1 MKVTIAM
8 DSFKGSMTSLEAG
21 TAVKN
26 GILNSQDGNL
36 GFPQPTIIPVADGG
50 EGTLEALTFGK
61 SVTRHTLT
69 VTGPLGEPVQASYI
83 MVGEDSAIIE
93 MAEAAGLTLVPE
105 HLRNPLYT
113 TTYGV
118 GELINHAIKQ
128 GCIHFIV
135 GIGGSATNDGGIG
148 MLQALGYNIL
158 NNDLKNVPFGAVGLS
173 EVARIS
179 PDISCDDKYT
189 SSNNYNKISDNT
201 NPTYTNL
208 VSSSD
213 LTHQLAK
220 CDFTIACDV
229 DNPLVGERGC
239 SRIFA
244 PQKGATPEMVEDMD
258 RWMNHYADVVEEMC
272 REGDD
277 SIAPTANTTTPNRFT
292 LGAGAAGGLGYAFLM
307 FLGAKLMSGADI
319 VISKTNLEEHVKS
332 SDLVIVGEGKMD
344 AQSLMGKIPFTI
356 AKLAKKYNKRVIAYA
371 GVVEDREALEAAN
384 VFDSIF
390 AIDKGTMPIGEAMK
404 TSNAINNLE
413 RTVKNTILP

>member
-26 GILNSQDGNL
+26 GILNSQDGTID
-36 GFPQPTIIPVADGG
+36 FPQPTIIPVADGG

-105 HLRNPLYT
+105 HLRNPLFT

-179 PDISCDDKYT
+179 SGIPCDD
-189 SSNNYNKISDNT
+189 I
-201 NPTYTNL
+201 NPT
-208 VSSSD
+208 SRHD
-213 LTHQLAK
+213 LPHLLAK

-277 SIAPTANTTTPNRFT
+277 SIAPTTTTPNRFT
-292 LGAGAAGGLGYAFLM
+292 PGAGAAGGLGYAFLM
-307 FLGAKLMSGADI
+307 FLGARLMSGADI

-356 AKLAKKYNKRVIAYA
+356 ARLAKKYNKRVIAYA

-413 RTVKNTILP
+413 KTVIATVGTIITSTL

>member
-26 GILNSQDGNL
+26 GILNSQDGTID
-36 GFPQPTIIPVADGG
+36 FPQPTIIPVADGG

-105 HLRNPLYT
+105 HLHNPLYT

-158 NNDLKNVPFGAVGLS
+158 NNGLKNVPFGAMELS
-173 EVARIS
+173 EVAKIS
-179 PDISCDDKYT
+179 PDIPCDD
-189 SSNNYNKISDNT
+189 T
-201 NPTYTNL
+201 NPT
-208 VSSSD
+208 SPHD
-213 LTHQLAK
+213 LPHQLAK

-258 RWMNHYADVVEEMC
+258 IWMNHYADVVEEMC

-277 SIAPTANTTTPNRFT
+277 SIASTTTTPNRFT
-292 LGAGAAGGLGYAFLM
+292 PGAGAAGGLGYAFLM

-319 VISKTNLEEHVKS
+319 VIGKTNLEEHVKS
-332 SDLVIVGEGKMD
+332 SYLVIVGEGKMD

-413 RTVKNTILP
+413 RTVIATVGTIITSTL

>member
-1 MKVTIAM
+1 MKITIAM

-26 GILNSQDGNL
+26 GILNSQDGTID
-36 GFPQPTIIPVADGG
+36 FPQPTIIPVADGG

-173 EVARIS
+173 EVAKIS
-179 PDISCDDKYT
+179 PDIPCDD
-189 SSNNYNKISDNT
+189 I
-201 NPTYTNL
+201 NPT
-208 VSSSD
+208 SPHD
-213 LTHQLAK
+213 LPHLLAK

-244 PQKGATPEMVEDMD
+244 PQKGATPDMVEDMD
-258 RWMNHYADVVEEMC
+258 TWMNHYADVVEEMC

-277 SIAPTANTTTPNRFT
+277 SIAPTANTTAPNRFT
-292 LGAGAAGGLGYAFLM
+292 PGAGAAGGLGYAFLM

>member
-26 GILNSQDGNL
+26 GILNSQDGTIDFL
-36 GFPQPTIIPVADGG
+36 QPTIIPVADGG

-118 GELINHAIKQ
+118 GELISHAIKQ

-158 NNDLKNVPFGAVGLS
+158 NNDLKNVPFGAMGLS
-173 EVARIS
+173 EVAKIS
-179 PDISCDDKYT
+179 PDIPCDD
-189 SSNNYNKISDNT
+189 T
-201 NPTYTNL
+201 NPT
-208 VSSSD
+208 SPHD
-213 LTHQLAK
+213 LPHLLAK

-244 PQKGATPEMVEDMD
+244 PQKGATPDMIEDMD
-258 RWMNHYADVVEEMC
+258 RWMNHYADIVEKMC
-272 REGDD
+272 RERDD
-277 SIAPTANTTTPNRFT
+277 SIVSTTTTNGNSNSFIPRTTITAPNRLT
-292 LGAGAAGGLGYAFLM
+292 PGTGAAGGLGYAFLM

-319 VISKTNLEEHVKS
+319 VIRETNLEEHIKS

-356 AKLAKKYNKRVIAYA
+356 AKLAKKYNKKVIAYA
-371 GVVEDREALEAAN
+371 GVVEDREVLEATN
-384 VFDSIF
+384 VFDGIF
-390 AIDKGTMPIGEAMK
+390 TIDRGTMTLDEAMQ
-404 TSNAINNLE
+404 TSNAMSNLE
-413 RTVKNTILP
+413 RTVENTLKC

>member
-26 GILNSQDGNL
+26 GILNSQDGTID
-36 GFPQPTIIPVADGG
+36 FPQSTIIPVADGG

-158 NNDLKNVPFGAVGLS
+158 NNDLKNVPFGAMGLS
-173 EVARIS
+173 EVAKIS
-179 PDISCDDKYT
+179 PDIPCDD
-189 SSNNYNKISDNT
+189 T
-201 NPTYTNL
+201 NPT
-208 VSSSD
+208 SPHD
-213 LTHQLAK
+213 LPHLLAK

-244 PQKGATPEMVEDMD
+244 PQKGGTPEMIEDMD
-258 RWMNHYADVVEEMC
+258 RWMNHYADIVEKMC
-272 REGDD
+272 RERDDDGITPTTSTIGDYEPLF
-277 SIAPTANTTTPNRFT
+277 PTRTTAPNRFT
-292 LGAGAAGGLGYAFLM
+292 PGTGAAGGLGYAFLM

-371 GVVEDREALEAAN
+371 GVVEDRETLEAAN

-390 AIDKGTMPIGEAMK
+390 VIDKGTMPIGEAMK

>member
-1 MKVTIAM
+1 MKVTIAI
-8 DSFKGSMTSLEAG
+8 DSFKGSMTSLQAG

-26 GILNSQDGNL
+26 GILGYI
-36 GFPQPTIIPVADGG
+36 QPDLTIIPVADGG
-50 EGTLEALTFGK
+50 EGTLEALTHGK
-61 SVTRHTLT
+61 SVVRHTLT

-83 MVGEDSAIIE
+83 MVGEDTAIIE

-105 HLRNPLYT
+105 HLRNPLNT

-128 GCIHFIV
+128 GCTHFIV

-158 NNDLKNVPFGAVGLS
+158 NDGLKNVSFGAKGMS
-173 EVARIS
+173 EVEKVDAHS
-179 PDISCDDKYT
+179 LPH
-189 SSNNYNKISDNT
+189 
-201 NPTYTNL
+201 L
-208 VSSSD
+208 
-213 LTHQLAK
+213 LAK

-258 RWMNHYADVVEEMC
+258 RWMNHYADVVEET
-272 REGDD
+272 
-277 SIAPTANTTTPNRFT
+277 ITTSPNRFT
-292 LGAGAAGGLGYAFLM
+292 PGTGAAGGLGYAFLM

-319 VISKTNLEEHVKS
+319 VIRETNLEEHIKS

-344 AQSLMGKIPFTI
+344 AQSIMGKIPFTI
-356 AKLAKKYNKRVIAYA
+356 AKLAKKYNKKVIAYA
-371 GVVEDREALEAAN
+371 GAVEDREVLEATN
-384 VFDSIF
+384 VFDDIF
-390 AIDKGTMPIGEAMK
+390 AIDRGAMSLHEAMQ
-404 TSNAINNLE
+404 TSNAMNNLE
-413 RTVKNTILP
+413 RTVKNTIIPQHFL

>member
-26 GILNSQDGNL
+26 GILNSQDGTID
-36 GFPQPTIIPVADGG
+36 FPQPTIIPVADGG

-158 NNDLKNVPFGAVGLS
+158 NNDLKNVPFGAMGLS
-173 EVARIS
+173 EVAKIS
-179 PDISCDDKYT
+179 PDIPCDD
-189 SSNNYNKISDNT
+189 T
-201 NPTYTNL
+201 NPT
-208 VSSSD
+208 SPHD
-213 LTHQLAK
+213 LPHLLAK

-244 PQKGATPEMVEDMD
+244 PQKGGTPEMVEDMD

-292 LGAGAAGGLGYAFLM
+292 PGTGAAGGLGYAFLM

-371 GVVEDREALEAAN
+371 GVVEDREALEATN